1 MDNDNTIF
9 KIKPVPES
17 GRTKVSKYNALK
29 NFKYADL
36 PAECNQC
43 VYRSIDKGGNG
54 KCPKYEENSTCV
66 YRKDIQEYM
75 SQLDTRDP
83 EALKRLLSEFI
94 AIMSEN
100 VLISATQ
107 MKLDGNIPDKNTIS
121 QLNAVMKCMTLM
133 SELSGKVE
141 VKETTEFDEKG
152 MIKAIFK
159 EMSGSRPGTN

>member
-1 MDNDNTIF
+1 MDEDGDTIF
-9 KIKPVPES
+9 KIKPVEES
-17 GRTKVSKYNALK
+17 GRVKVSKYNALK

-54 KCPKYEENSTCV
+54 KCPKYEEDSTCV

-133 SELSGKVE
+133 SELSGKIE

-159 EMSGSRPGTN
+159 EMSGTKPG